1 MKADRPAKTGR
12 SGYRYLKYCLTGFL
26 ICTVTAFLFYDLSVV
41 SIAVF
46 AAIPFIVR
54 TLKKKTEE
62 KERWDMNMAFAD
74 GLKFMKNGLA
84 AGYSVEKSLGFAA
97 EELGKLYGPK
107 ARITCEFRKMRSRM
121 HVGIPVEEAV
131 AEFAERSDVEDIRE
145 FSEVFA
151 VLKRTGGNLSG
162 VIKQSVTNLQEK
174 IDLRRDINIVAAE
187 KQGEFRIMCLIP
199 YGILAYLRFFSPS
212 LCEPLYHNTFGVLF
226 MTGALT
232 AYVFCIWLGNRI
244 LSDRMKE

>member
-1 MKADRPAKTGR
+1 MKADRPVKTGR
-12 SGYRYLKYCLTGFL
+12 SGYRYFKYCLTGIL
-26 ICTVTAFLFYDLSVV
+26 ICFITAFLFYDLSIV
-41 SIAVF
+41 SVAVF
-46 AAIPFIVR
+46 AAVPFIVR
-54 TLKKKTEE
+54 TLKKKNEE
-62 KERWDMNMAFAD
+62 KERWDLNVAFAD
-74 GLKFMKNGLA
+74 GLKFVKNGLA

-97 EELGKLYGPK
+97 EELGKLYGSN
-107 ARITCEFRKMRSRM
+107 ALITREFRKMRSRM
-121 HVGIPVEEAV
+121 HMGIPVEEAV
-131 AEFAERSDVEDIRE
+131 AEFAERSDVEDIKE

-212 LCEPLYHNTFGVLF
+212 LCEPLYHNTVGVLF
-226 MTGALT
+226 MTGALVT
-232 AYVFCIWLGNRI
+232 YVFCIRLGNRI